1 MYWFAIPNIG
11 SVLKGLLQRR
21 KELMS
26 FLNHRKYKEMAM
38 SSLEK
43 KKFRPSPLEMRFHLR
58 DSLGSGHLKTVEAPT
73 GLLVKGGSTKYHLR
87 SRWLQVFSTE
97 RDRRDLQV
105 SGVRKFSE
113 IIVEAVCVKA
123 VGRMHLFSN
132 IVVRK
137 WDGKV
142 VLILGGSWGANAI
155 NVPILHLY
163 SEMLNERNDL
173 FLIWQNGVLAYD
185 EMESLVKFHP
195 RFYRIPFLH
204 LMVLAYAAAGLIVS
218 RAGVM
223 ICSEILVART
233 PCILFG
239 GCLELRVC
247 GSIIPFT

>member
-11 SVLKGLLQRR
+11 SVLKGLLQGR

-26 FLNHRKYKEMAM
+26 FLNRRKYKEMAM

-43 KKFRPSPLEMRFHLR
+43 KKFRLSPLEMRFYLR

-73 GLLVKGGSTKYHLR
+73 GAWRVILACKQLSA
-87 SRWLQVFSTE
+87 FE
-97 RDRRDLQV
+97 QV
-105 SGVRKFSE
+105 SGVQKSSE
-113 IIVEAVCVKA
+113 IVVKAVCVKV
-123 VGRMHLFSN
+123 VGRRHFFSN
-132 IVVRK
+132 AVIRK

-142 VLILGGSWGANAI
+142 VLILGGSLGANAI

-195 RFYRIPFLH
+195 RFLH
-204 LMVLAYAAAGLIVS
+204 LMVLAYAAADIIVS

-223 ICSEILVART
+223 ICSDILVAGT
-233 PCILFG
+233 PCILVSSYIVG
-239 GCLELRVC
+239 G
-247 GSIIPFT
+247 